1 MNRSEKENSIKE
13 LQQHFNKSKS
23 SFVVNY
29 KGLSVNELQLLR
41 KQLRTCGAKMKVA
54 KDRLIKIAIKETP
67 AKDLD
72 SLLKEQLAIIFTDDS
87 SAVAKIVYDFS
98 KESSL
103 NIVAGIVDA
112 NFYDQEKI
120 QKLAS
125 LPSRE
130 ILLAQLCGV
139 LKASISNLARAISM
153 VAEQKQTTEKQS
165 DKIEAVAESPV
176 EAKVQN
182 IEEENKDKSEASEE
196 VSESKE

>member
-23 SFVVNY
+23 TFVVNY

-87 SAVAKIVYDFS
+87 SAVAKIINYFCNRTRIIR
-98 KESSL
+98 K
-103 NIVAGIVDA
+103 N
-112 NFYDQEKI
+112 N
-120 QKLAS
+120 
-125 LPSRE
+125 R
-130 ILLAQLCGV
+130 QLF
-139 LKASISNLARAISM
+139 L
-153 VAEQKQTTEKQS
+153 
-165 DKIEAVAESPV
+165 
-176 EAKVQN
+176 
-182 IEEENKDKSEASEE
+182 
-196 VSESKE
+196 